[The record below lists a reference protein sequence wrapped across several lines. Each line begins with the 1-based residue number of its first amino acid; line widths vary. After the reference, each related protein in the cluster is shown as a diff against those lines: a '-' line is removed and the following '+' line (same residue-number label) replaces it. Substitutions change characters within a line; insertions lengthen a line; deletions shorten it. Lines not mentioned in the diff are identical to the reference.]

1 MLEFSARP
9 TSAWGAK
16 SGILRGEAPH
26 LTIRQGC
33 ARKLGC
39 LQSQVSTAM
48 SLSMIVPAAKP
59 AKSAS
64 ADLSADQKRLI
75 RETFATIE
83 PAADLVARLFY
94 LKSVDLD
101 PSVGTIFKM
110 PTRAQRRKFMAAMK
124 LAVISLD
131 RLQALAPIIKLLS
144 ARQRLDGVKPR
155 HYAAFRK
162 AWVWTLEQ
170 SLEFR
175 FTAEA
180 RAAWAA
186 LLGQMHRTTKP

>member
-1 MLEFSARP
+1 
-9 TSAWGAK
+9 
-16 SGILRGEAPH
+16 
-26 LTIRQGC
+26 
-33 ARKLGC
+33 
-39 LQSQVSTAM
+39 M
-48 SLSMIVPAAKP
+48 SLSAAIAPAAQP
-59 AKSAS
+59 LDSESAS
-64 ADLSADQKRLI
+64 LSAAQRRLI
-75 RETFATIE
+75 RESFASIE

-101 PSVGTIFKM
+101 PSIAAIFKM

-144 ARQRLDGVKPR
+144 ARQRLEGVRPR

-175 FTAEA
+175 FTDEA
-180 RAAWAA
+180 REAWNA
-186 LLGQMHRTTKP
+186 LLGEMHRTSTAKAPSAA

>member
-1 MLEFSARP
+1 
-9 TSAWGAK
+9 
-16 SGILRGEAPH
+16 
-26 LTIRQGC
+26 
-33 ARKLGC
+33 
-39 LQSQVSTAM
+39 M
-48 SLSMIVPAAKP
+48 SLSALAPAAQIP
-59 AKSAS
+59 HAENPS
-64 ADLSADQKRLI
+64 LSADQRRLI

-83 PAADLVARLFY
+83 PAADLIARLFY
-94 LKSVDLD
+94 MKSVDLD
-101 PSVGTIFKM
+101 PSIATIFKM

-144 ARQRLDGVKPR
+144 ARQRLEGVRPR

-180 RAAWAA
+180 REAWTA
-186 LLGQMHRTTKP
+186 LLGEMHRTSRMRAKSVA